1 MLGIQKPQIKVLDLD
16 DIEGVFVIEPLER
29 GLGHTLGNSMRR
41 ILLSSIPGAAITSVR
56 ISGVQHEY
64 SAIEG
69 VREDTIEIMLNLKE
83 LVLSM
88 EGEEPVTVKLKATK
102 AGPVTAADI
111 DAPEGVEVLNPE
123 LHICTLTKKGKLEMD
138 LVVEKGRG
146 YATAEDNEREGD
158 PIGVIPVDSVF
169 SPVRNVTFRV
179 EYTRVGQRTDF
190 DKLTLFVRTDGSVKP
205 DEAVSHGARILIEHI
220 SLLANLAEEAGLIDV
235 FEPTEA
241 AAAAGLDTSISELD
255 LNVRAYNCLQRAKIE
270 TLADLVS
277 HTEDELLG
285 IRNLGAKTV
294 ELIKEKLQSR
304 GLSLKSPE

>member
-1 MLGIQKPQIKVLDLD
+1 LLGIQKPQIKVLDLD

-29 GLGHTLGNSMRR
+29 GLGHTLGNAMRR
-41 ILLSSIPGAAITSVR
+41 VLLSSIPGTAVTSVK
-56 ISGVQHEY
+56 IAGVQHEY
-64 SAIEG
+64 SSIDG
-69 VREDTIEIMLNLKE
+69 VREDTIEILLNLKE
-83 LVLSM
+83 LVIHLD
-88 EGEEPVTVKLKATK
+88 EDEPTTITLKATK
-102 AGPVTAADI
+102 AGEVTAADI
-111 DAPEGVEVLNPE
+111 DAPSNVQIINPDRY
-123 LHICTLTKKGKLEMD
+123 IATLTKKGKLEIEM
-138 LVVEKGRG
+138 VVEKGRG
-146 YATAEDNEREGD
+146 YASAEENEREGD

-169 SPVRNVTFRV
+169 SPVSNVTFKV

-190 DKLTLFVRTDGSVKP
+190 DKLTLMVRTDGSIKP
-205 DEAVSHGARILIEHI
+205 DEAVSQGARIMIEHI
-220 SLLANLAEEAGLIDV
+220 SLLANLAEEAGLIEV

-241 AAAAGLDTSISELD
+241 AATAGLDTGISELD

-294 ELIKEKLQSR
+294 ELIKEKLQAR

>member
-16 DIEGVFVIEPLER
+16 DAEGVFVIEPLER

-41 ILLSSIPGAAITSVR
+41 ILLSSIPGAAVTQVR
-56 ISGVQHEY
+56 IAGVHHEY

-69 VREDTIEIMLNLKE
+69 VKEDTIEILLNIKE
-83 LVLSM
+83 LVMNL
-88 EGEEPVTVKLKATK
+88 EDEESATIRLRATK

-111 DAPEGVEVLNPE
+111 ECPSNVTMVNTDH
-123 LHICTLTKKGKLEMD
+123 HILTLTKKAKIEMEMT
-138 LVVEKGRG
+138 VEKGRG
-146 YATAEDNEREGD
+146 FASAEDNEREGD
-158 PIGVIPVDSVF
+158 PIGVIPVDSIF
-169 SPVRNVTFRV
+169 SPVSNVTFKV

-190 DKLTLFVRTDGSVKP
+190 DKLTLMVRTDGSMAP
-205 DEAVSHGARILIEHI
+205 DDAVSIGARILIEHI
-220 SLLANLAEEAGLIDV
+220 SLLADLAEEPGITEV

-241 AAAAGLDTSISELD
+241 ASAAGLDASISELD

-277 HTEDELLG
+277 HTEEELLG

-294 ELIKEKLQSR
+294 ELIKEKIASR
-304 GLSLKSPE
+304 GLSLKQQD

>member
-1 MLGIQKPQIKVLDLD
+1 LLGIQKPQIKVLDLN

-41 ILLSSIPGAAITSVR
+41 ILLSSIPGAAITSVK

-69 VREDTIEIMLNLKE
+69 VREDTIEILLNLKE

-88 EGEEPVTVKLKATK
+88 EGEEPVTIKLKATK
-102 AGPVTAADI
+102 SGPVTAADI
-111 DAPEGVEVLNPE
+111 DAPSGVEVLNPE
-123 LHICTLTKKGKLEMD
+123 LHICTLTKKGKMEMD

-294 ELIKEKLQSR
+294 ELIKEKLQAR
-304 GLSLKSPE
+304 GLSLKSQE

>member
-1 MLGIQKPQIKVLDLD
+1 LLGIQKPQIKVLDLND
-16 DIEGVFVIEPLER
+16 TEGVFVIEPLER

-41 ILLSSIPGAAITSVR
+41 ILLSSIPGTAVTSVR
-56 ISGVQHEY
+56 VVGAQHEY

-69 VREDTIEIMLNLKE
+69 VREDTIEMLLNVKE
-83 LVLSM
+83 LVLLM
-88 EGEEPVTVKLKATK
+88 DGEEPTMVKLKVSK
-102 AGPVTAADI
+102 PGEVTAADI
-111 DAPEGVEVLNPE
+111 EAPSNIQVINPE
-123 LHICTLTKKGKLEMD
+123 HHIATLTKKGKLEIEMA
-138 LVVEKGRG
+138 VEKGRG
-146 YATAEDNEREGD
+146 YASAEENEREGD

-169 SPVRNVTFRV
+169 TPVTNVTFKV

-190 DKLTLFVRTDGSVKP
+190 DKLTLLVHTDGSIKP

-241 AAAAGLDTSISELD
+241 VAAAGLDTSISELD

-277 HTEDELLG
+277 HPEEELLG

-294 ELIKEKLQSR
+294 ELIKEKLQAR

>member
-1 MLGIQKPQIKVLDLD
+1 LLGIQKPQIKVLDLND
-16 DIEGVFVIEPLER
+16 TEGVFVIEPLER

-41 ILLSSIPGAAITSVR
+41 ILLSSIPGAAVTSVR
-56 ISGVQHEY
+56 ITGVQHEY
-64 SAIEG
+64 SSIEG
-69 VREDTIEIMLNLKE
+69 VREDTIEILLNIKE
-83 LVLSM
+83 LVLHL
-88 EGEEPVTVKLKATK
+88 EGDEPATVKLKATK
-102 AGPVTAADI
+102 AGDVTAADI
-111 DAPEGVEVLNPE
+111 EVPSNVEVVNTDH
-123 LHICTLTKKGKLEMD
+123 HIATLTKKGKLEIEMS
-138 LVVEKGRG
+138 VEKGRG
-146 YATAEDNEREGD
+146 YSSAEENEREGD
-158 PIGVIPVDSVF
+158 PIGVIPVDSIF
-169 SPVRNVTFRV
+169 SPVSNVTFKV

-190 DKLTLFVRTDGSVKP
+190 DKLTLMVRTDGSIKP

-235 FEPTEA
+235 FEPTETA
-241 AAAAGLDTSISELD
+241 ATAGLDTSISELD

-294 ELIKEKLQSR
+294 ELIKEKLQAR

>member
-1 MLGIQKPQIKVLDLD
+1 LLGIQKPQIKVLDLND
-16 DIEGVFVIEPLER
+16 TEGVFVIEPLER

-41 ILLSSIPGAAITSVR
+41 ILLSSIPGAAVTSVR
-56 ISGVQHEY
+56 ITGVQHEY
-64 SAIEG
+64 SSIEG
-69 VREDTIEIMLNLKE
+69 VREDTIEILLNVKE
-83 LVLSM
+83 LVLHL
-88 EGEEPVTVKLKATK
+88 EGDEPASVKLKATK
-102 AGPVTAADI
+102 AGDVTAADI
-111 DAPEGVEVLNPE
+111 EAPSNVVVINADH
-123 LHICTLTKKGKLEMD
+123 HIATLTKKGKLEVEMT
-138 LVVEKGRG
+138 VEKGRG
-146 YATAEDNEREGD
+146 YSSAEENEREGD

-169 SPVRNVTFRV
+169 SPVSNVTFKV

-190 DKLTLFVRTDGSVKP
+190 DKLTLMVRTDGSIKP

-235 FEPTEA
+235 FEPTETA
-241 AAAAGLDTSISELD
+241 ATAGLDTSISELD

-294 ELIKEKLQSR
+294 ELIKEKLQAR

>member
-1 MLGIQKPQIKVLDLD
+1 MLGIQKPQIKVLDLND
-16 DIEGVFVIEPLER
+16 TEGVFVIEPLER

-41 ILLSSIPGAAITSVR
+41 ILLSSIPGTAVTSVR
-56 ISGVQHEY
+56 VVGAQHEY

-69 VREDTIEIMLNLKE
+69 VREDTIEMLLNVKE
-83 LVLSM
+83 LVLLM
-88 EGEEPVTVKLKATK
+88 DGEEPTMVKLKVSK
-102 AGPVTAADI
+102 PGEVTAADI
-111 DAPEGVEVLNPE
+111 EAPSNIQVINPE
-123 LHICTLTKKGKLEMD
+123 HHIATLTKKGKLEIEMA
-138 LVVEKGRG
+138 VEKGRG
-146 YATAEDNEREGD
+146 YASAEENEREGD

-169 SPVRNVTFRV
+169 TPVTNVTFKV

-190 DKLTLFVRTDGSVKP
+190 DKLTLLVHTDGSIKP

-241 AAAAGLDTSISELD
+241 VAAAGLDTSISELD

-277 HTEDELLG
+277 HPEEELLG

-294 ELIKEKLQSR
+294 ELIKEKLQAR

>member
-1 MLGIQKPQIKVLDLD
+1 LLGIQKPQIKVLDLND
-16 DIEGVFVIEPLER
+16 TEGVFVIEPLER

-41 ILLSSIPGAAITSVR
+41 ILLSSIPGAAVTSVR
-56 ISGVQHEY
+56 ITGVQHEY
-64 SAIEG
+64 SSIEG
-69 VREDTIEIMLNLKE
+69 VREDTIEILLNVKE
-83 LVLSM
+83 LVLHL
-88 EGEEPVTVKLKATK
+88 EGDEPATVKLKATK
-102 AGPVTAADI
+102 AGEVTAADI
-111 DAPEGVEVLNPE
+111 DAPSNVEVINTE
-123 LHICTLTKKGKLEMD
+123 HHIATLTKKGKLEVEMA
-138 LVVEKGRG
+138 VEKGRG
-146 YATAEDNEREGD
+146 YSSAEENEREGD

-169 SPVRNVTFRV
+169 SPVSNVTFKV

-190 DKLTLFVRTDGSVKP
+190 DKLTLMVTTDGSIKP

-235 FEPTEA
+235 FEPTETA
-241 AAAAGLDTSISELD
+241 ATAGLDTSISELD

-294 ELIKEKLQSR
+294 ELIKEKLQAR

>member
-1 MLGIQKPQIKVLDLD
+1 MLGIQKPQIKVLDLND
-16 DIEGVFVIEPLER
+16 REGAFVIEPLER

-41 ILLSSIPGAAITSVR
+41 ILLSSIPGAAVTSVR
-56 ISGVQHEY
+56 IGGVQHEY

-69 VREDTIEIMLNLKE
+69 VREDTIEILLNLKE
-83 LVLSM
+83 LVISM
-88 EGEEPVTVKLKATK
+88 DGEEPTTIKLKASRSG
-102 AGPVTAADI
+102 AVTAADI
-111 DAPEGVEVLNPE
+111 EAPSGVEVINPD
-123 LHICTLTKKGKLEMD
+123 LHICTLTKKSKLEMD

-146 YATAEDNEREGD
+146 YASSEDNEREGS

-169 SPVRNVTFRV
+169 SPMRNVRFTV

-205 DEAVSHGARILIEHI
+205 DEAVSHGAAILIEHV

-241 AAAAGLDTSISELD
+241 AAAAGLDKPISELD
-255 LNVRAYNCLQRAKIE
+255 LNVRASNCLQRAKIE
-270 TLADLVS
+270 TFADLVS
-277 HTEDELLG
+277 HTEDELLV

-294 ELIKEKLQSR
+294 ELIKTKLQDR